1 MDIIYYIFAAM
12 TLTAFV
18 LGALAVWAPRRTWVR
33 FVAVAAVSLFLPL
46 AYVQLIELLS
56 RPKPMEYAWYERA
69 REKAIVL
76 GVDFDEGQAIYLW
89 LRLPEETAPRYYS
102 IPWNPRFAEQL
113 QDGLEDAV
121 RRNSVL
127 IITNP
132 FSRQGPEDLG
142 DLNVE
147 IQPPPQP
154 PLKAPQVPPRIIDPR
169 EFKI

>member
-1 MDIIYYIFAAM
+1 MDIIYYIFAAVI
-12 TLTAFV
+12 LTAFV

-46 AYVQLIELLS
+46 AYVQLMELLS
-56 RPKPMEYAWYERA
+56 RPKPMEYAWYERT
-69 REKAIVL
+69 RDKAMVL
-76 GVDFDEGQAIYLW
+76 GVDFDEGRAIYLW

-154 PLKAPQVPPRIIDPR
+154 PLKPPQMPPRIIDPR
-169 EFKI
+169 VFKI